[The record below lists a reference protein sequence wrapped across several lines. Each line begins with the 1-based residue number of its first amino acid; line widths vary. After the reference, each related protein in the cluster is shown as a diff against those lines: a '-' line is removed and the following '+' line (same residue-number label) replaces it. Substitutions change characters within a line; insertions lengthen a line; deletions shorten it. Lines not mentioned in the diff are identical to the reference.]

1 MFLGFAFPFYSSLH
15 AVRSRSTDEVHPWLL
30 YWMIFFLFESVFTG
44 PINWLSARASAVNLI
59 IMAFY
64 VYLQLPRFKGVVALL
79 STFNSF
85 LDNHSDRIE
94 KKLEETDA
102 KVKALMRIYLSLS
115 GRP

>member
-1 MFLGFAFPFYSSLH
+1 
-15 AVRSRSTDEVHPWLL
+15 
-30 YWMIFFLFESVFTG
+30 
-44 PINWLSARASAVNLI
+44 
-59 IMAFY
+59 MAFY